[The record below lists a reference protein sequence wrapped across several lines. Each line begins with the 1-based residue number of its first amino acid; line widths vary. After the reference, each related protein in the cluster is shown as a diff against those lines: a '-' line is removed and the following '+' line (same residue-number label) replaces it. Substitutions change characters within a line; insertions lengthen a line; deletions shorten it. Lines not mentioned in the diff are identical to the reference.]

1 MHPLSGK
8 NTGRFLT
15 AERSKSPTKTERL
28 ERWQSARDWHSDG
41 LSANPGSVTASKD
54 SYNSL

>member
-1 MHPLSGK
+1 V
-8 NTGRFLT
+8 FFT
-15 AERSKSPTKTERL
+15 AERSKTPTKTERL

-41 LSANPGSVTASKD
+41 IYANPGCVTASKD